1 MKAAQQAAA
10 SAPAMKAM
18 QAMKAMKAMKS
29 TPKAAAPALATQEMK
44 PMKFAAF
51 VGAGRLKR
59 YVPTPVEPDQ
69 PMKAMNVI
77 SGLGL
82 NKFKQIL
89 GDEHK
94 LFDFKRLNHFCF

>member
-18 QAMKAMKAMKS
+18 QAMKAMKA
-29 TPKAAAPALATQEMK
+29 MK

-77 SGLGL
+77 LGLGL
-82 NKFKQIL
+82 IKFFKIV

-94 LFDFKRLNHFCF
+94 LLYLKELNHFCF

>member
-1 MKAAQQAAA
+1 
-10 SAPAMKAM
+10 
-18 QAMKAMKAMKS
+18 
-29 TPKAAAPALATQEMK
+29 MK

-82 NKFKQIL
+82 NELKQIL
-89 GDEHK
+89 GDEHQ
-94 LFDFKRLNHFCF
+94 LFGLKKLNHFCV